1 MSRATLQYAALLVLG
16 SLVGAAYAML
26 PVWTETL
33 ARLILLLVRS
43 MP

>member
-1 MSRATLQYAALLVLG
+1 MRGGSIQFALMVIGALG
-16 SLVGAAYAML
+16 GAAYAML
-26 PVWTETL
+26 PVWTNAL

>member
-1 MSRATLQYAALLVLG
+1 MRGGVLYSALLVLG
-16 SLVGAAYAML
+16 SLTGCAIAML
-26 PVWTETL
+26 PVWTATL

>member
-1 MSRATLQYAALLVLG
+1 MRGALIQSALLVIFALG
-16 SLVGAAYAML
+16 GAAYAML
-26 PVWTETL
+26 PVWTATL